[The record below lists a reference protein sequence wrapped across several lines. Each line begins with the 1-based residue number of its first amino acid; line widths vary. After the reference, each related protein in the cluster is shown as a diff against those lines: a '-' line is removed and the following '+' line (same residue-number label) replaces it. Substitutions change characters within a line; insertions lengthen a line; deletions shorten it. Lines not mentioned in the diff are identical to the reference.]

1 MMDDS
6 ILNPESLEKD
16 EKKKKKKE
24 EKEQERAEKDK
35 MASERTLL
43 AYERTLLA
51 WLRTATSLMTF
62 GFAIYK
68 LLQERI
74 SKPGHYP
81 LLEYISPKSVGLVM
95 IGSGFIGLTLAVIR
109 YIEVLKKYNQYSPKI
124 YRSAVMIQAYVI
136 LMLSLLLIIGAVIG
150 Q

>member
-1 MMDDS
+1 MEDE
-6 ILNPESLEKD
+6 ITNPEIPD
-16 EKKKKKKE
+16 KKKKKKE

-68 LLQERI
+68 LLSEKAHQ
-74 SKPGHYP
+74 PGEHF
-81 LLEYISPKSVGLVM
+81 LLKYISPKTVGLVM
-95 IGSGFIGLTLAVIR
+95 IGSGFVGLTMAVMR
-109 YIEVLKKYNQYSPKI
+109 YIQVLKRYEVYEPKI
-124 YRSAVMIQAYVI
+124 FRSPIMIQVYVI
-136 LMLSLLLIIGAVIG
+136 LALSALLIIGALFG
-150 Q
+150 GG

>member
-1 MMDDS
+1 MMDDD
-6 ILNPESLEKD
+6 ILNPETSEKS

-62 GFAIYK
+62 GFAIFK
-68 LLQERI
+68 LLQERV
-74 SKPGHYP
+74 SQPGDHP
-81 LLEYISPKSVGLVM
+81 IAKYISPKSVGLIM
-95 IGSGFIGLTLAVIR
+95 IGSGFVGLILAIIR
-109 YIEVLKKYNQYSPKI
+109 YIEVQKRYNVYSPKI

-136 LMLSLLLIIGAVIG
+136 LSLSLLLIIGALIG
-150 Q
+150 K

>member
-1 MMDDS
+1 MEDE
-6 ILNPESLEKD
+6 IFNPGLPESS

-62 GFAIYK
+62 GFAIFK
-68 LLQERI
+68 LLQERAHQA
-74 SKPGHYP
+74 GDHP
-81 LLEYISPKSVGLVM
+81 LLKYISPRAVGVVM

-109 YIEVLKKYNQYSPKI
+109 YIEVQKRYNQYSPKI

-136 LMLSLLLIIGAVIG
+136 LSLSVMLIIGAILG
-150 Q
+150 K

>member
-1 MMDDS
+1 MDEEL
-6 ILNPESLEKD
+6 INPEIS

-24 EKEQERAEKDK
+24 EKDQERAEKDK

-68 LLQERI
+68 LLQERA
-74 SKPGHYP
+74 SQPGDHP
-81 LLEYISPKSVGLVM
+81 LMRYISPRTVGLIM
-95 IGSGFIGLTLAVIR
+95 IGSGFVGLTLAIIR
-109 YIEVLKKYNQYSPKI
+109 YIEVQKRYNVYSPKI

-136 LMLSLLLIIGAVIG
+136 LALSLLLIIGAIIG
-150 Q
+150 K

>member
-1 MMDDS
+1 MMDDEM
-6 ILNPESLEKD
+6 ITPEIS

-24 EKEQERAEKDK
+24 AKELEKSEKDK

-68 LLQERI
+68 LLQE
-74 SKPGHYP
+74 KKNAPGYHP
-81 LLEYISPKSVGLVM
+81 LLDYISPKTTGMIM
-95 IGSGFIGLTLAVIR
+95 IGSGFIGLTLATMR
-109 YIEVLKKYNQYSPKI
+109 YIQVLKRYDKYEPKI
-124 YRSAVMIQAYVI
+124 FRSPIFLQVYVI
-136 LMLSLLLIIGAVIG
+136 LTLSALLIIGALTG
-150 Q
+150 TDH